1 MKRKPMNS
9 LPLLLAL
16 ALVSFQIK
24 TYAMEKAT
32 ESVTENTTEKATESV
47 TENTT
52 EKATDNPTEK
62 ATENAPE
69 NVTVPTENKEV
80 ISVVLPVVEDS
91 DPFSFFIDPLHIF
104 YNTFGSSGGDITVEE
119 DTYLLFYNRDGGGY
133 KLSSRSDSLRI
144 INQSTVPIEVT
155 ITAKLE
161 NADGISVMQDRE
173 FGDRDSCDLYLA
185 LVDNEGNEWPL
196 SENGEVSVTI
206 KLDRAPLDAYAY
218 TLCEDTGEYQCV
230 CQLEEAAF
238 DAYSFG
244 LVGACNEKGDW
255 AGISGKPHV
264 TISWN
269 VEPVISDGSE
279 AGEEPDENLSG
290 NLNENQNENS
300 DESLNE
306 NPDAN
311 LNENP
316 DKNLNENP
324 DESQNEAPNK
334 PTEDISGSPI
344 SGDNV
349 PDKENQN
356 TGGQTAN
363 GDENAGEDPDSTE
376 SAEVNTEGSEPGDDT
391 SDGKGST
398 EDNGPD
404 SENSGVDKEEESDND
419 ISSGESSG
427 NDNGVSDKQ
436 EQSQDKATADD
447 DENAGEDP
455 DSTESTEADTESL

>member
-16 ALVSFQIK
+16 ALVSCQIK
-24 TYAMEKAT
+24 AYAMEKVTENVAENATEKTT
-32 ESVTENTTEKATESV
+32 ESVTENTTEKPID
-47 TENTT
+47 
-52 EKATDNPTEK
+52 KPTEK
-62 ATENAPE
+62 TLENAPE
-69 NVTVPTENKEV
+69 NVTVPTESKEV

-119 DTYLLFYNRDGGGY
+119 DTYLLFYNRDEGGCT
-133 KLSSRSDSLRI
+133 LSSRSDSLRI

-161 NADGISVMQDRE
+161 NAGGISVMQDRE
-173 FGDRDSCDLYLA
+173 FGDRDSCELYLA
-185 LVDNEGNEWPL
+185 LVDNEGNEQPL

-206 KLDRAPLDAYAY
+206 RLDRAPLDAYAY
-218 TLCEDTGEYQCV
+218 TFCEDTGEYQYV

-269 VEPVISDGSE
+269 VEAIISDGSE
-279 AGEEPDENLSG
+279 TEEEPGENLNKNVNE
-290 NLNENQNENS
+290 NLNENSN
-300 DESLNE
+300 ESLNE
-306 NPDAN
+306 NPD
-311 LNENP
+311 E
-316 DKNLNENP
+316 NLNENP
-324 DESQNEAPNK
+324 DENANESQNE
-334 PTEDISGSPI
+334 PTEDIPGSPI
-344 SGDNV
+344 LGDNL

-356 TGGQTAN
+356 MGGQTAN
-363 GDENAGEDPDSTE
+363 DEENAGEDSDSTE
-376 SAEVNTEGSEPGDDT
+376 STEANTEGSESGDDDT

-398 EDNGPD
+398 EDNDLD

-427 NDNGVSDKQ
+427 NDDGVSDKQ
-436 EQSQDKATADD
+436 EQSQDRSTADD
-447 DENAGEDP
+447 NENAGKDV
-455 DSTESTEADTESL
+455 DSIESTEADTERL